1 MIIVEVNAL
10 LKKPKVLILTAK
22 YGNGH
27 VQVSKTLVKQCK
39 DMGIEEVVVS
49 DLYAESNP
57 VFTEI
62 TQYLYLKSFTIG
74 KQFYRMFYYGVDK
87 IYNKKLLTLY
97 FKLGNKRLFELIE
110 KEQPDLII
118 NTFPIFV
125 VPEYRRRT
133 GHMIPTFNV
142 LTDFC
147 LHKIWVHQNI
157 DKYYVASKR
166 VKEKVMSLGIHP
178 ASVKVTGIPIR
189 SVFEENLDKNEIC
202 RKYGLDPN
210 KKILLVM
217 AGAHGVLKN
226 VKELCESFIEDQ
238 NLQTVVVCGNNAAL
252 KENLETITGKN
263 VRNLKLL
270 GYVERVDEL
279 FRVASC
285 MVTKPGGI
293 TLSEA
298 AAVGVPVI
306 LFKPVPGQEKENAL
320 FFEENEAAVVVNR
333 SEEVYETVSSLLKDD
348 KKLKRMKRNI
358 KRLHHPNSSLTIME
372 DILREASL
380 FKENKFIKA
389 Q

>member
-1 MIIVEVNAL
+1 VNAL

-27 VQVSKTLVKQCK
+27 VQVSKTLVKQCREL
-39 DMGIEEVVVS
+39 GIEEVVVS

-97 FKLGNKRLFELIE
+97 FKLGNKRLHELIE
-110 KEQPDLII
+110 KEQPDIII
-118 NTFPIFV
+118 NTFPIIV

-133 GHMIPTFNV
+133 GNIIPTFNV

-147 LHKIWVHQNI
+147 LHKIWVHKNI

-178 ASVKVTGIPIR
+178 AAVKVTGIPIR
-189 SVFEENLDKNEIC
+189 SQFEENLNEEAIYK
-202 RKYGLDPN
+202 KYNLDPD
-210 KKILLVM
+210 KKTLLVM

-226 VKELCESFIEDQ
+226 VKELCESFLEEK
-238 NLQTVVVCGNNAAL
+238 NLQTVVVCGNNTAL
-252 KENLETITGKN
+252 KESLESITGKN
-263 VRNLKLL
+263 KENLKLL

-279 FRVASC
+279 FRIASC

-306 LFKPVPGQEKENAL
+306 LYKPVPGQEKENAL
-320 FFEENEAAVVVNR
+320 FFQENEAALVVNR
-333 SEEVYETVSSLLKDD
+333 SEEVFDAVSSLLQDD
-348 KKLKRMKRNI
+348 KKLRRMKRNI

-372 DILREASL
+372 DIIKEAAI
-380 FKENKFIKA
+380 FKEKKYIKA